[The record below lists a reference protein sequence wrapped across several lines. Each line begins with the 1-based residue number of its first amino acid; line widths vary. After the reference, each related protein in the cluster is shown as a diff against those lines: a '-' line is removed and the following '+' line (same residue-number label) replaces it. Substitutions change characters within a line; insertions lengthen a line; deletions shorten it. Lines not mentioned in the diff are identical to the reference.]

1 MSPAILTRVQ
11 VIATV
16 VAAVGLLVG
25 LGLVAPGTA
34 DAAGQPTCTIRL
46 YPTGACAPR
55 SAAKQTA
62 TPTRRTSARQVVKTC
77 TTGYLAL
84 LEPAA
89 VRSACRR
96 A

>member
-11 VIATV
+11 VIATLF
-16 VAAVGLLVG
+16 AAVGI
-25 LGLVAPGTA
+25 GLVAPGTA
-34 DAAGQPTCTIRL
+34 DAARQPTCTIRL
-46 YPTGACAPR
+46 YPTGACAHS
-55 SAAKQTA
+55 SAGTPSA
-62 TPTRRTSARQVVKTC
+62 TPSRRTSSRRVVKPC
-77 TTGYLAL
+77 ATGYLGL